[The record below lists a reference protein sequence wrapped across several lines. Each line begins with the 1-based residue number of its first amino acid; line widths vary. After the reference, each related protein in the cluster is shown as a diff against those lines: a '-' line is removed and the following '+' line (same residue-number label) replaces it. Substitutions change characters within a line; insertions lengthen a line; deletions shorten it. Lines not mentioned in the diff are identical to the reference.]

1 MKSKHVEQFAQ
12 DAIVPDLHY
21 YYYIMNEAVKIT
33 KIKRRKKK
41 VAEKRVTHTH
51 RVKETSKHFE
61 VHSNDHTIAQ
71 SHNQMKQFTYEN
83 ACPLRLKRKPNFTC
97 K

>member
-33 KIKRRKKK
+33 KIKRSEKKGGR
-41 VAEKRVTHTH
+41 EKGHTY
-51 RVKETSKHFE
+51 TSSE
-61 VHSNDHTIAQ
+61 RD
-71 SHNQMKQFTYEN
+71 KQTF
-83 ACPLRLKRKPNFTC
+83 
-97 K
+97 